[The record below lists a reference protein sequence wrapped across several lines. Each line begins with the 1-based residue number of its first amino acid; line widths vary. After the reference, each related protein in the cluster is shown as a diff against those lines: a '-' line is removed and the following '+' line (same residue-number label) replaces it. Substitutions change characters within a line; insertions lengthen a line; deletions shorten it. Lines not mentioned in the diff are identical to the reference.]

1 MKVLIKGIMLLGS
14 SFMLLLFMGY
24 CKIAEAFSDVEN
36 DN

>member
-1 MKVLIKGIMLLGS
+1 MKVLIKGLLLGS
-14 SFMLLLFMGY
+14 GFVLLLFMGW